1 MHFGSLSGGFRRV
14 VVLLLLAWAVSAAA
28 APGGK
33 LFHSADVTGTYWG
46 KQLNVADHDGSLRR
60 LEDFRGR
67 VVVLAFGYLQCP
79 NFCPTT
85 LAKLAEVRRL
95 LGTDG
100 ERVQVLFVT
109 LDPER
114 DSATMLKAYVTA
126 FDPGFLGLRPE
137 GPALTAVA
145 REFRVFYEKV
155 PGGQADSYSI
165 DHSTSLRV
173 VDAAGRIR
181 LRMPDQL
188 TPPQMADDLRRLLAA
203 E

>member
-1 MHFGSLSGGFRRV
+1 MHFGSLSGAFRRG

-126 FDPGFLGLRPE
+126 FAPGFLGLRPE

>member
-46 KQLNVADHDGSLRR
+46 KQLNVADHDSSLRR